1 MKPRRKRLSP
11 QAVADACLERAWQD
25 ECPDYERS
33 LLELASKTIEMVV
46 ARVVTNA
53 KVLELVEAELAA
65 MKYPL
70 LDDDDPGAAL

>member
-53 KVLELVEAELAA
+53 KVLEVVEAELAA

>member
-11 QAVADACLERAWQD
+11 QAVAAACLERAWQD

-53 KVLELVEAELAA
+53 KVLEVVEAELAA